1 LWISVDVRSPL
12 PIYEQIK
19 KAVREAILME
29 RIKQNDALPSIR
41 EVAEHARVNP
51 NTVARA
57 FRELEQEGV
66 VIARQGIGYVIISDR
81 ELIKESVMKTI
92 ADDLKEPLKKLKRA
106 GVGLQEVL
114 EVVRKAWTAKE

>member
-1 LWISVDVRSPL
+1 LWISVDVRSPQ

-19 KAVREAILME
+19 KAVLEAILME
-29 RIKQNDALPSIR
+29 HIKQDDVLPSIR

-51 NTVARA
+51 NTVAKA

-66 VIARQGIGYVIISDR
+66 VIARQGIGYMVISDR
-81 ELIKESVMKTI
+81 ESIKESVMKTI
-92 ADDLKEPLKKLKRA
+92 ADDLKEPLRKLKRA

-114 EVVRKAWTAKE
+114 EVVRNVWTTKE

>member
-1 LWISVDVRSPL
+1 MWISVDVRSPQ

-19 KAVREAILME
+19 KAVLEAILME
-29 RIKQNDALPSIR
+29 HIKQDDVLPSIR

-51 NTVARA
+51 NTVAKA

-66 VIARQGIGYVIISDR
+66 VIARQGIGYMVISDR
-81 ELIKESVMKTI
+81 ESIKESVMKTI
-92 ADDLKEPLKKLKRA
+92 ADDLKEPLRKLKRA

-114 EVVRKAWTAKE
+114 EVVRNVWTTKE